1 MTEEEYLSI
10 TDDDISKL
18 DKEWYK
24 KARGLSI
31 PYEQQINAYDAMR
44 RNFSKDYTA
53 ASNRTHF
60 PDGIPKAILD
70 ALKEI
75 GGPEH
80 ERRIQVWTNGDGK
93 KYVGPGSRDAGPFG
107 DVLLSDLEK
116 EYEYVPQPEKKSWIL
131 RKRRTSIPIKESPKL
146 LETSPFVEDD
156 EDHDESEPEQTEEL
170 SFKPKNVQR
179 SPNGDWH
186 FSSTGLRK
194 NSNLLKGDY

>member
-10 TDDDISKL
+10 TDDAISKL
-18 DKEWYK
+18 NKEWYK

-31 PYEQQINAYDAMR
+31 PYEQQMNAYDAMQ

-53 ASNRTHF
+53 ASNRAHF

-80 ERRIQVWTNGDGK
+80 ERRIQVWTTSDGK
-93 KYVGPGSRDAGPFG
+93 KYVGPGSRDSGPIG

-116 EYEYVPQPEKKSWIL
+116 EYEYVPQPEKKSWVL
-131 RKRRTSIPIKESPKL
+131 RKRRAEESPKL
-146 LETSPFVEDD
+146 LETSPSVEYD
-156 EDHDESEPEQTEEL
+156 EPEPERTEEL